1 MWAAA
6 AAGMHLPWG
15 MPYASLAYH
24 HQVGLAFSA
33 MAAASASAAAAAAAT
48 AQYAQAAEAAS
59 AAAAE
64 QPTRRA
70 RRAVRAPKPVLSL
83 AASLLPT
90 GCCVPGAWWEEG
102 PDEEDMATHSMDVL
116 EAPPPPSDGSSTH
129 ASEASPCDQAGSPVS
144 EATVLGVGAAVPS
157 LGSAEHTLGC
167 CKPCAFQHT
176 KGCANGTSCP
186 FCHLCGPDEMK
197 RRRKAKFEMLRAAKR
212 ERAEKEDAA
221 DVRA

>member
-1 MWAAA
+1 
-6 AAGMHLPWG
+6 MHLPWG

-33 MAAASASAAAAAAAT
+33 MAAASASVAAAAAAT

-70 RRAVRAPKPVLSL
+70 RRAVLAPKPVLSL